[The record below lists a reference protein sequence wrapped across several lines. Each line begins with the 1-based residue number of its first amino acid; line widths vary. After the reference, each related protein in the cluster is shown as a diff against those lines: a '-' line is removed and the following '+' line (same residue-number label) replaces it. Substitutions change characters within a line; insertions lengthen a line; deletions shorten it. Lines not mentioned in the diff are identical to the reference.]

1 MIQVI
6 LNYVHSILSEYQNDL
21 FKKMKGNDFVF
32 LVIIR

>member
-6 LNYVHSILSEYQNDL
+6 LNYVHSILSEYKNDL

-32 LVIIR
+32 LVTIR